1 VIASVTQVEGE
12 GKQKGTREDG
22 MAVPF
27 RGSRGARD
35 VNNSAALLG
44 RENGGGTRLERTW
57 GGGLEVGQ
65 KDSRA
70 GMKRGRGERKEK
82 GKQSLLWTGPKEV
95 LG

>member
-1 VIASVTQVEGE
+1 
-12 GKQKGTREDG
+12 
-22 MAVPF
+22 
-27 RGSRGARD
+27 
-35 VNNSAALLG
+35 LLG
-44 RENGGGTRLERTW
+44 RENGGGARLERTW

-95 LG
+95 SG